1 MGGFFGGGGGGG
13 SPVFSGAGFDAA
25 PTGSPLFTFTLPSLV
40 DGDTFSLFG
49 TAEASN
55 FTGGNIQVG
64 VNFFGGA
71 ITGNIFVNDGDDNTV
86 RFRFDGSIV
95 GTNVRGIGYIDVTK
109 IAIGAPTTILG
120 TSFGFAISAGTV
132 ISPLTVAF
140 IPVSPLSSFITGG
153 QYGIKTS

>member
-1 MGGFFGGGGGGG
+1 MGGFFGGGGSG
-13 SPVFSGAGFDAA
+13 SPVFSGAGFDSAT
-25 PTGSPLFTFTLPSLV
+25 TGNPLFTFDISTLAN
-40 DGDTFSLFG
+40 GDTFSLFG

-64 VNFFGGA
+64 VNVFSG
-71 ITGNIFVNDGDDNTV
+71 TVSGNVFVNDGTDNTV

-95 GTNVRGIGYIDVTK
+95 AGNVRGVGFVDVTQ

-132 ISPLTVAF
+132 VSPLTIAF
-140 IPVSPLSSFITGG
+140 IPVLPITSFILGG